1 MNEDKTADG
10 SDVVTLKK
18 PEAHLKDSKLLSG
31 KGNVPMAR
39 RSISDNRYHSLRGW
53 NTGTRLTRAC
63 MRDPSSALMRRSST
77 WETHHDDRISMAV
90 VTSEME
96 IKGVWLGRIGCWCDT
111 PNSRVSRNGYH
122 LAASLS
128 SRRHSSQTL
137 RLGRAISE
145 RDPSDSVKT
154 LLNL

>member
-1 MNEDKTADG
+1 MAMNEDKTADG

-39 RSISDNRYHSLRGW
+39 RSISDNSYHSLRGW
-53 NTGTRLTRAC
+53 NTGTRLTRAF

-90 VTSEME
+90 VTSQME
-96 IKGVWLGRIGCWCDT
+96 IKGVWLVG
-111 PNSRVSRNGYH
+111 VSDAGVTRLIRE
-122 LAASLS
+122 LAETDIIWPQA
-128 SRRHSSQTL
+128 
-137 RLGRAISE
+137 
-145 RDPSDSVKT
+145 
-154 LLNL
+154 